1 MLSEIQRLWKQSGYL
16 AHFRILWVSTT
27 WTLSESHRLYIF
39 FLMSMVMS
47 LSPDTGKLGFLFS
60 KLLKMNWSPLFQL
73 QGCLESEKGK

>member
-39 FLMSMVMS
+39 FPNVYGSVS
-47 LSPDTGKLGFLFS
+47 ISRHWKTWLSFFQAFKNELVSSFPASGLFR
-60 KLLKMNWSPLFQL
+60 
-73 QGCLESEKGK
+73 E